1 MRATTLATPSPSPT
15 QSEALSLINKPSH
28 SCNSPSIGSI
38 TTANNKAIKR
48 SNGFSIANL
57 VFNENSQNVDKDII
71 ERVCNKG
78 MGVLERCEAKN
89 LLSEKISQIDEQLKA
104 DLYNKGVVSPVPS
117 RSDIDDDD
125 LSIKVD
131 DDEREHSVSFVFE
144 IRNKKCD
151 ESVDRLIP
159 FYVVLINIT

>member
-1 MRATTLATPSPSPT
+1 
-15 QSEALSLINKPSH
+15 
-28 SCNSPSIGSI
+28 
-38 TTANNKAIKR
+38 
-48 SNGFSIANL
+48 
-57 VFNENSQNVDKDII
+57 
-71 ERVCNKG
+71 